1 MRLEGQSEALRR
13 LFDNEQA
20 IRAGKAPPHRILL
33 IGTGGG
39 MACIRVPAY
48 LTAWRD
54 AGLNQAAD
62 HAITVSGSGGG
73 VGAYLSGLP
82 HRATR
87 VFETLA
93 VSGFVVAGRYG
104 AQSMQLKKLG
114 EALRGAHSPL
124 AFDEKKIRN
133 HRTSWHVV
141 ATRLTGESLLIDA
154 KQAMPDAAQAVMAS
168 SAFPSLTAPVTLGF
182 GSGEEDLVDGAC
194 GMPMPIAAGIKKFRP
209 DTVIVL
215 ESRPHPKFAPWL
227 ERYLWPLFAPV
238 FLHGMP
244 ARLKQGVTAMDLM
257 FAHES
262 ERLARLQRIKWCRIT
277 PTPDDVAVG
286 PLTTDGKLLRA
297 AADEAKRFMAG
308 ALRSAMPVAV
318 I

>member
-13 LFDNEQA
+13 LFENEQA
-20 IRAGKAPPHRILL
+20 IRLGQTPPHRILL

-54 AGLNQAAD
+54 AGIEHAVD
-62 HAITVSGSGGG
+62 HALTVSGSGGG

-87 VFETLA
+87 IFETLA
-93 VSGFVVAGRYG
+93 VSGFVTAGRYG
-104 AQSMQLKKLG
+104 AQSMHLKKLG
-114 EALRGAHSPL
+114 EALRGAHSPV
-124 AFDEKKIRN
+124 AFDEKKIRA
-133 HRTSWHVV
+133 HRTTWHVV
-141 ATRLTGESLLIDA
+141 ATRLSGESLLIDA
-154 KQAMPDAAQAVMAS
+154 KLAMPDAAQAVMAS
-168 SAFPSLTAPVTLGF
+168 SAFPSLTSPVPLGF
-182 GSGEEDLVDGAC
+182 GSAQEDLVDGAC
-194 GMPMPIAAGIKKFRP
+194 GMPMPISAGIKKFRP

-215 ESRPHPKFAPWL
+215 ESRPHPKFAPWFQ
-227 ERYLWPLFAPV
+227 RHLWPLFAPI

-262 ERLARLQRIKWCRIT
+262 ERLARLKKIKWCRIT
-277 PTPDDVAVG
+277 PGPNAVPIG

-297 AADEAKRFMAG
+297 AAGEAKRFMAG
-308 ALRSAMPVAV
+308 ALKGAAPAAV
-318 I
+318 V